1 MPFPVPNKANK
12 TPISTILKWYLE
24 RKKGKVV
31 ESRQEIQ
38 RRFGGLDWA
47 IQKKIILAFLSSGK
61 ADRKWAYE
69 QLIWYWDNDFLP
81 KTKELFEQYHEKK
94 IFWPVIWYFPTDYII
109 DHLDELA
116 VDHSYYNLCY
126 RLAHDHVEFQPDRHK
141 LSPNRY
147 LTIMELM
154 NKKVEDTEAEDI
166 IFEVL
171 HDLSTNRFSKYDGVS
186 PRHIVSKGQPLVA
199 TDFAYVY
206 VLFNKLRNLHC
217 MKATENFSLWE
228 HDLLFIIMGSD
239 EFKLL
244 NKKDPDDYDE
254 RRKNITKRYIFQLLP
269 DKYKFPSDETPFASN
284 MELFQKMSNDNPSIL
299 LLTDRL
305 GLELSD

>member
-12 TPISTILKWYLE
+12 TPISTILRWYLE

-61 ADRKWAYE
+61 ADRTWAYE

-116 VDHSYYNLCY
+116 VDFKDSIALFESFKCSGFK
-126 RLAHDHVEFQPDRHK
+126 RLSSFINVSCSALATAAFA
-141 LSPNRY
+141 LSR
-147 LTIMELM
+147 
-154 NKKVEDTEAEDI
+154 D
-166 IFEVL
+166 
-171 HDLSTNRFSKYDGVS
+171 
-186 PRHIVSKGQPLVA
+186 
-199 TDFAYVY
+199 
-206 VLFNKLRNLHC
+206 
-217 MKATENFSLWE
+217 
-228 HDLLFIIMGSD
+228 
-239 EFKLL
+239 
-244 NKKDPDDYDE
+244 
-254 RRKNITKRYIFQLLP
+254 
-269 DKYKFPSDETPFASN
+269 
-284 MELFQKMSNDNPSIL
+284 SND
-299 LLTDRL
+299 
-305 GLELSD
+305 